1 MPRIKPVGRMTNV
14 SPARVEA
21 KKPQVGWEPGHFQ
34 GSSAGTYSYATRA
47 FFCDPKTGRRVPA
60 SVGIVVSEGSVMM
73 WLKT

>member
-1 MPRIKPVGRMTNV
+1 MPRIKPVRRMTNG
-14 SPARVEA
+14 SPERVEA
-21 KKPQVGWEPGHFQ
+21 ERPHAGWEPGDFQ

-60 SVGIVVSEGSVMM
+60 SVGIVVSEGSLMM